1 MGKHALIIEDEMLIA
16 LELEMLLGDLGFSS
30 CDIVDSP
37 AEALASALAHP
48 PDLVTAD
55 FRIVGGTGV
64 EAVAAITGAVG
75 ALPVVYVTGNDD
87 MVRALGRP
95 VVNKPIAFSQ
105 LAQACERACWTDPQA
120 ANAHSSSPRA

>member
-30 CDIVDSP
+30 CEIVDSP
-37 AEALASALAHP
+37 AEALASALAHH

-55 FRIVGGTGV
+55 FRIVGGTGI

-87 MVRALGRP
+87 MVRGQGWP
-95 VVNKPIAFSQ
+95 VVNKPIAFSK
-105 LAQACERACWTDPQA
+105 LAQACERACWTDAQA
-120 ANAHSSSPRA
+120 AHPPGSSPHA